1 MNYIM
6 SKKYYITP
14 SLVIVESPAK
24 CSKIQQYLG
33 NCYKVIAS
41 YGHLREL
48 NSIKNITFNNNNT
61 VDLKFDIINN
71 KIKRKQIEVIKNE
84 IKKCDEVILASD
96 SDREGEA
103 IAWHICQLFNLDV
116 NKCKRIVFNE
126 VTETAI
132 NHAIKNPRT
141 INMDLVYA
149 QQARQVLDLLVGFK
163 ISPVLWKFI
172 TYNAKNS
179 LSAGRCQTPALGLV
193 YDNQIEI
200 NEQEKKKNYNTI
212 GYFTTL
218 NLPFELNKRFE
229 KEAEL
234 SNFLELCKT
243 HDYMYKCSPPTK
255 VNKTQPEPFTTS
267 KLQQTVS
274 NELRYSPKDTM
285 KLCQSLYEG
294 GYITYMRTDSKTYSK
309 DFVDSVK
316 PYVLSNYDAKYLRND
331 IDTLVSNSK
340 PPTKKKSTSSFTSKS
355 TKKPLTQDAH
365 EAIRP
370 TNILTTCLNGK
381 VGNKEARV
389 YKLIWENT
397 LESCMSKA
405 VYHSIKSTV
414 SAPSELLFQKNTE
427 QVYFPGWK
435 IVKNKNESKNDDFVY
450 LQTIPNDTII
460 NYRRIRST
468 VTITNMKSHYTE
480 AKLVQL
486 LEEKGIGRPSTY
498 SMLLDK
504 IQERSYV
511 KKEDIA
517 GEKIECKDY
526 ELVDNTIKQTT
537 EERVFGNE
545 KNKLVITSLGM
556 IVMKFLREHF
566 SELFKYEYT
575 KNMEDDL
582 DIISK
587 GEGNIYTLCNDCNQS
602 MENLISNLR
611 GKAKLEFKI
620 DDNHTYMVGKYG
632 PVIKCVE
639 NTDDN
644 QETITYKSVKQNI
657 DLNKLENQE
666 YAVSDIV
673 LDLSDK
679 KNDNILGVYD
689 NENVFLKK
697 SKYGIYIQWGK
708 NTKSLKTLKNKNMET
723 ITLEDV
729 LPFLES
735 GSNIV
740 RDITENISIRNGPRG
755 HYIYFKTAKMKKPK
769 FFDIK
774 KFNLQYTELDYTTC
788 DIELFQNWCKDTHKI
803 P

>member
-61 VDLKFDIINN
+61 VDLKFDIISN

-141 INMDLVYA
+141 INMDLVHA

-179 LSAGRCQTPALGLV
+179 LSAGRCQTPALALV

-234 SNFLELCKT
+234 SKFLELCKT
-243 HDYMYKCSPPTK
+243 HDYLYKCTAPTK

-274 NELRYSPKDTM
+274 NELRYSPKETM

-340 PPTKKKSTSSFTSKS
+340 PPTKKKSTSKS
-355 TKKPLTQDAH
+355 TKKALTQDAH

-414 SAPSELLFQKNTE
+414 SAPNELLFQKNTE
-427 QVYFPGWK
+427 QVYFPGWN
-435 IVKNKNESKNDDFVY
+435 IVKNKNKLKNDDFVY

-526 ELVDNTIKQTT
+526 ELLDNTIKQTT

-587 GEGNIYTLCNDCNQS
+587 GEGNMYTLCNDCNQS

-611 GKAKLEFKI
+611 GKAKVEFKI

-644 QETITYKSVKQNI
+644 QETISYKSVKHNI
-657 DLNKLENQE
+657 DLKKLENQE
-666 YAVSDIV
+666 YAVADII

-708 NTKSLKTLKNKNMET
+708 NTKSLKPLKNKNMET

-788 DIELFQNWCKDTHKI
+788 DIELFQNWCKDTYKI

>member
-116 NKCKRIVFNE
+116 SKCKRIVFNE

-141 INMDLVYA
+141 INMDLVHA

-229 KEAEL
+229 KEPEL

-243 HDYMYKCSPPTK
+243 HDYLYKCTPPTK

-316 PYVLSNYDAKYLRND
+316 PYVLSNYDAKYLRKD

-340 PPTKKKSTSSFTSKS
+340 PPTKKKSTSKS

-370 TNILTTCLNGK
+370 TNILTRCLNGK

-389 YKLIWENT
+389 YNLIWENT

-435 IVKNKNESKNDDFVY
+435 IVKNKNELKNDDFVY

-511 KKEDIA
+511 KKEDIT

-526 ELVDNTIKQTT
+526 ELVDNNIKQTT

-566 SELFKYEYT
+566 SELFRYEYT

-587 GEGNIYTLCNDCNQS
+587 GEGNMYTLCNDCNQS

-611 GKAKLEFKI
+611 GKSKVEFKI

-632 PVIKCVE
+632 PVIKCIE
-639 NTDDN
+639 NNDDN
-644 QETITYKSVKQNI
+644 QETISYKSVKHNI
-657 DLNKLENQE
+657 DLKKLENQE
-666 YAVSDIV
+666 YAVADII

>member
-1 MNYIM
+1 
-6 SKKYYITP
+6 
-14 SLVIVESPAK
+14 
-24 CSKIQQYLG
+24 
-33 NCYKVIAS
+33 
-41 YGHLREL
+41 
-48 NSIKNITFNNNNT
+48 
-61 VDLKFDIINN
+61 
-71 KIKRKQIEVIKNE
+71 
-84 IKKCDEVILASD
+84 
-96 SDREGEA
+96 
-103 IAWHICQLFNLDV
+103 
-116 NKCKRIVFNE
+116 
-126 VTETAI
+126 
-132 NHAIKNPRT
+132 
-141 INMDLVYA
+141 
-149 QQARQVLDLLVGFK
+149 
-163 ISPVLWKFI
+163 
-172 TYNAKNS
+172 
-179 LSAGRCQTPALGLV
+179 
-193 YDNQIEI
+193 
-200 NEQEKKKNYNTI
+200 
-212 GYFTTL
+212 
-218 NLPFELNKRFE
+218 
-229 KEAEL
+229 
-234 SNFLELCKT
+234 
-243 HDYMYKCSPPTK
+243 
-255 VNKTQPEPFTTS
+255 
-267 KLQQTVS
+267 
-274 NELRYSPKDTM
+274 
-285 KLCQSLYEG
+285 
-294 GYITYMRTDSKTYSK
+294 
-309 DFVDSVK
+309 
-316 PYVLSNYDAKYLRND
+316 
-331 IDTLVSNSK
+331 
-340 PPTKKKSTSSFTSKS
+340 
-355 TKKPLTQDAH
+355 
-365 EAIRP
+365 
-370 TNILTTCLNGK
+370 
-381 VGNKEARV
+381 
-389 YKLIWENT
+389 
-397 LESCMSKA
+397 
-405 VYHSIKSTV
+405 
-414 SAPSELLFQKNTE
+414 
-427 QVYFPGWK
+427 
-435 IVKNKNESKNDDFVY
+435 
-450 LQTIPNDTII
+450 
-460 NYRRIRST
+460 
-468 VTITNMKSHYTE
+468 MKSHYTE

-526 ELVDNTIKQTT
+526 ELVDNNIKQTT

-587 GEGNIYTLCNDCNQS
+587 GEGNMYTLCNDCNQS

-611 GKAKLEFKI
+611 GKAKVEFKI

-632 PVIKCVE
+632 PVIKCIE
-639 NTDDN
+639 NNDDN
-644 QETITYKSVKQNI
+644 QETISYKSVKQNI
-657 DLNKLENQE
+657 DLKKLENQE

>member
-141 INMDLVYA
+141 INMDLVHA

-243 HDYMYKCSPPTK
+243 HDYLYKCSPPTK
-255 VNKTQPEPFTTS
+255 VNKTQPDPFTTS

-340 PPTKKKSTSSFTSKS
+340 TPTKKKSTS

-405 VYHSIKSTV
+405 VYHSIKSSV

-435 IVKNKNESKNDDFVY
+435 IVKNKNELKNDDFVY

-511 KKEDIA
+511 KKEDIT

-526 ELVDNTIKQTT
+526 ELVDNNIKQTT

-611 GKAKLEFKI
+611 GKAKVEFKI

-632 PVIKCVE
+632 PVIKCIE
-639 NTDDN
+639 NNDDN
-644 QETITYKSVKQNI
+644 QETISYKSVKQNI
-657 DLNKLENQE
+657 DLKKLENQE

-788 DIELFQNWCKDTHKI
+788 DIELFKNWCKDTHKI

>member
-141 INMDLVYA
+141 INMDLVHA

-234 SNFLELCKT
+234 NNFLELCKT
-243 HDYMYKCSPPTK
+243 HDYLYKCTPPTK

-340 PPTKKKSTSSFTSKS
+340 PPTKKKSTSKYTS

-370 TNILTTCLNGK
+370 TNILTRCLNGK

-414 SAPSELLFQKNTE
+414 SAPNELLFQKNTE

-435 IVKNKNESKNDDFVY
+435 IVKNKNELKNDDFVY

-526 ELVDNTIKQTT
+526 ELVDNNIKQTI

-587 GEGNIYTLCNDCNQS
+587 GEGNIYTICNDCNQS

-611 GKAKLEFKI
+611 GKAKVEFKI

-632 PVIKCVE
+632 PVIKCIE
-639 NTDDN
+639 NNDDN
-644 QETITYKSVKQNI
+644 QETISYKSVKQNI
-657 DLNKLENQE
+657 DLKKLENQE

>member
-1 MNYIM
+1 
-6 SKKYYITP
+6 
-14 SLVIVESPAK
+14 
-24 CSKIQQYLG
+24 
-33 NCYKVIAS
+33 
-41 YGHLREL
+41 
-48 NSIKNITFNNNNT
+48 
-61 VDLKFDIINN
+61 
-71 KIKRKQIEVIKNE
+71 
-84 IKKCDEVILASD
+84 
-96 SDREGEA
+96 
-103 IAWHICQLFNLDV
+103 
-116 NKCKRIVFNE
+116 
-126 VTETAI
+126 
-132 NHAIKNPRT
+132 
-141 INMDLVYA
+141 
-149 QQARQVLDLLVGFK
+149 
-163 ISPVLWKFI
+163 
-172 TYNAKNS
+172 
-179 LSAGRCQTPALGLV
+179 
-193 YDNQIEI
+193 
-200 NEQEKKKNYNTI
+200 
-212 GYFTTL
+212 
-218 NLPFELNKRFE
+218 
-229 KEAEL
+229 
-234 SNFLELCKT
+234 
-243 HDYMYKCSPPTK
+243 
-255 VNKTQPEPFTTS
+255 
-267 KLQQTVS
+267 
-274 NELRYSPKDTM
+274 
-285 KLCQSLYEG
+285 
-294 GYITYMRTDSKTYSK
+294 
-309 DFVDSVK
+309 
-316 PYVLSNYDAKYLRND
+316 
-331 IDTLVSNSK
+331 
-340 PPTKKKSTSSFTSKS
+340 
-355 TKKPLTQDAH
+355 
-365 EAIRP
+365 
-370 TNILTTCLNGK
+370 
-381 VGNKEARV
+381 
-389 YKLIWENT
+389 
-397 LESCMSKA
+397 MSKA

-414 SAPSELLFQKNTE
+414 SAPNELLFQKNTE
-427 QVYFPGWK
+427 QVYFPGWN
-435 IVKNKNESKNDDFVY
+435 IVKNKNKLKNDDFVY

-526 ELVDNTIKQTT
+526 ELLDNTIKQTT

-587 GEGNIYTLCNDCNQS
+587 GEGNMYTLCNDCNQS

-611 GKAKLEFKI
+611 GKAKVEFKI

-644 QETITYKSVKQNI
+644 QETISYKSVKHNI
-657 DLNKLENQE
+657 DLKKLENQE
-666 YAVSDIV
+666 YAVADII

-708 NTKSLKTLKNKNMET
+708 NTKSLKPLKNKNMET

-788 DIELFQNWCKDTHKI
+788 DIELFQNWCKDTYKI

>member
-61 VDLKFDIINN
+61 VDLKFDIISN

-141 INMDLVYA
+141 INMDLVHA

-243 HDYMYKCSPPTK
+243 HDYLYKCSPPTK

-340 PPTKKKSTSSFTSKS
+340 PPTKKKSTS

-435 IVKNKNESKNDDFVY
+435 IVKNKNELKNEDFVY

-504 IQERSYV
+504 IQDRSYV
-511 KKEDIA
+511 KKEDIE

-526 ELVDNTIKQTT
+526 ELVDNNIEQTT

-587 GEGNIYTLCNDCNQS
+587 GEGNMYTLCNDCNQS

-611 GKAKLEFKI
+611 GKAKVEFKI

-639 NTDDN
+639 NNDDN
-644 QETITYKSVKQNI
+644 QETISYKSVKQNI
-657 DLNKLENQE
+657 DLKKLENQE
-666 YAVSDIV
+666 YTVADIV

-679 KNDNILGVYD
+679 KNDNILGVYE
-689 NENVFLKK
+689 NENVFLKN

-723 ITLEDV
+723 IQLEDV

>member
-141 INMDLVYA
+141 INMDLVHA

-243 HDYMYKCSPPTK
+243 HDYLYKCSPPTK

-340 PPTKKKSTSSFTSKS
+340 PPTKKKSTSSSTS

-370 TNILTTCLNGK
+370 TNILTRCLNGK
-381 VGNKEARV
+381 VDNKEARV

-435 IVKNKNESKNDDFVY
+435 IVKNKNELKNDDFVY

-526 ELVDNTIKQTT
+526 ELVDNNIKQTT

-587 GEGNIYTLCNDCNQS
+587 GEGNMYTLCNDCNQS

-611 GKAKLEFKI
+611 GKAKVEFKI

-639 NTDDN
+639 NNDDN
-644 QETITYKSVKQNI
+644 QETISYKSVKQNI

-666 YAVSDIV
+666 YAVADIV

-723 ITLEDV
+723 IKLEDV

-774 KFNLQYTELDYTTC
+774 KFNLQYTEIDYTTC

>member
-1 MNYIM
+1 M

-141 INMDLVYA
+141 INMDLVHA

-234 SNFLELCKT
+234 NNFLELCKT
-243 HDYMYKCSPPTK
+243 HDYLYKCTPPTK

-340 PPTKKKSTSSFTSKS
+340 PPTKKKSTSKYTS

-370 TNILTTCLNGK
+370 TNILTRCLNGK

-414 SAPSELLFQKNTE
+414 SAPNELLFQKNTE

-435 IVKNKNESKNDDFVY
+435 IVKNKNELKNDDFVY

-526 ELVDNTIKQTT
+526 ELVDNNIKQTI

-587 GEGNIYTLCNDCNQS
+587 GEGNIYTICNDCNQS

-611 GKAKLEFKI
+611 GKAKVEFKI

-632 PVIKCVE
+632 PVIKCIE
-639 NTDDN
+639 NNDDN
-644 QETITYKSVKQNI
+644 QETISYKSVKQNI
-657 DLNKLENQE
+657 DLKKLENQE

>member
-61 VDLKFDIINN
+61 VDLKFDIISN

-141 INMDLVYA
+141 INMDLVHA

-218 NLPFELNKRFE
+218 NLPFELSKRFE

-243 HDYMYKCSPPTK
+243 HDYLYKCSPPTK

-340 PPTKKKSTSSFTSKS
+340 PPTKKKSTSKS
-355 TKKPLTQDAH
+355 AKKPLTQDAH

-381 VGNKEARV
+381 AGNKEARV

-526 ELVDNTIKQTT
+526 ELVDNNIKQTT

-587 GEGNIYTLCNDCNQS
+587 GEGNMYTLCNDCNQS

-632 PVIKCVE
+632 PVIKCIE
-639 NTDDN
+639 NNDDN
-644 QETITYKSVKQNI
+644 QETISYKSVKQNI

>member
-141 INMDLVYA
+141 INMDLVHA

-243 HDYMYKCSPPTK
+243 HDYLYKCSPPTK
-255 VNKTQPEPFTTS
+255 VNKTQPDPFTTS

-340 PPTKKKSTSSFTSKS
+340 PTTKKKSTSSSTS

-370 TNILTTCLNGK
+370 TNILTRCLNGK

-435 IVKNKNESKNDDFVY
+435 IVKNKNELKNDDFVY

-511 KKEDIA
+511 KKEDIT

-526 ELVDNTIKQTT
+526 ELVDNNIKQTT

-587 GEGNIYTLCNDCNQS
+587 GEGNMYTLCNDCNQS

-611 GKAKLEFKI
+611 GKAKVEFKI

-632 PVIKCVE
+632 PVIKCIE
-639 NTDDN
+639 NNDDN
-644 QETITYKSVKQNI
+644 QETISYKSVKQNI

-666 YAVSDIV
+666 YAVADIV

-774 KFNLQYTELDYTTC
+774 KFNLQYTEVDYTTC
-788 DIELFQNWCKDTHKI
+788 DIELFQNWCKDTHNI

>member
-103 IAWHICQLFNLDV
+103 ISWHICQLFNLDV
-116 NKCKRIVFNE
+116 NKCKRIMFNE

-141 INMDLVYA
+141 INMDLVHA

-218 NLPFELNKRFE
+218 NLPFELNKRLE

-234 SNFLELCKT
+234 SKFLELCKT
-243 HDYMYKCSPPTK
+243 HDYLYKCTAPTK

-274 NELRYSPKDTM
+274 NELRYSPKETM

-340 PPTKKKSTSSFTSKS
+340 PPTKKKSTSKS
-355 TKKPLTQDAH
+355 AKKPLTQDAH

-435 IVKNKNESKNDDFVY
+435 IVKNKNELKNDDFVY

-511 KKEDIA
+511 KKEDIT

-526 ELVDNTIKQTT
+526 ELVDNNIKQTT

-587 GEGNIYTLCNDCNQS
+587 GEGNMYTLCNDCNQS

-611 GKAKLEFKI
+611 GKAKVEFKI

-632 PVIKCVE
+632 PVIKCIE
-639 NTDDN
+639 NNDDN
-644 QETITYKSVKQNI
+644 QETISYKSVKQNI

-755 HYIYFKTAKMKKPK
+755 HYIYFKIAKMKKPK

-788 DIELFQNWCKDTHKI
+788 DIELFKNWCKDTHKI

>member
-132 NHAIKNPRT
+132 THAIKNPRT
-141 INMDLVYA
+141 INMDLVHA

-243 HDYMYKCSPPTK
+243 HDYLYKCSPPTK

-340 PPTKKKSTSSFTSKS
+340 PPTKKKSTSSSTS

-370 TNILTTCLNGK
+370 TNILTRCLNGK

-435 IVKNKNESKNDDFVY
+435 IVKNKNELKNDDFVY

-511 KKEDIA
+511 KKEDIE

-526 ELVDNTIKQTT
+526 ELVDNNIKQTT

-611 GKAKLEFKI
+611 GKAKVEFKI

-632 PVIKCVE
+632 PVIKCIE
-639 NTDDN
+639 NNDDN
-644 QETITYKSVKQNI
+644 QETISYKSVKQNI
-657 DLNKLENQE
+657 DLKKLENQE